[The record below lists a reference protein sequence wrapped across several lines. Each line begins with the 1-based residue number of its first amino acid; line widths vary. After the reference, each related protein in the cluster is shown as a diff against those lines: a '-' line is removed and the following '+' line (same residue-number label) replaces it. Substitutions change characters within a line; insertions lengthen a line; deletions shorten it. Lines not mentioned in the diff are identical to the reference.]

1 MVERPVMV
9 GTQTV
14 KKEHNCGGLDDIY
27 IYIYRKEV
35 FSSTTLD
42 LPNSEY
48 SLPSILYKVW
58 FTGSGLD
65 SKMESKIG
73 KL

>member
-1 MVERPVMV
+1 M
-9 GTQTV
+9 
-14 KKEHNCGGLDDIY
+14 
-27 IYIYRKEV
+27 KEV
-35 FSSTTLD
+35 FNSTTLD

-58 FTGSGLD
+58 FTGNGLD

-73 KL
+73 EL